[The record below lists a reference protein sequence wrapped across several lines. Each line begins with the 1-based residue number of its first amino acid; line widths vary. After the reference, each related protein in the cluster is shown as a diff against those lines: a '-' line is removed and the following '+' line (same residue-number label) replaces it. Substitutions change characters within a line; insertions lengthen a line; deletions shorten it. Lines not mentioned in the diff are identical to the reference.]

1 MLLKNEFS
9 FQKKSKIKA
18 GEGKKEGRYPFF
30 TSSDTKVLYIDD
42 FLFDNEAVI
51 LGTGGMPSCN
61 YYNGKFAVST
71 DNFVL
76 TSKGNI
82 LTKVLY
88 YFLRNNNLSILAE
101 GFHGAGLKHIGKD
114 YIENID
120 IPFISKQNQIK
131 LVTELD
137 GISELIKNA
146 DFQIQKLDELVKSR
160 FIEMFGGPDENPYN
174 WEVVTINDVCSSI
187 VRGPFGSALKKDFFV
202 EKDDSTVKVYEQQHA
217 IKKNA
222 NLGTYYITQEK
233 YKTLKR
239 FECVAGDII
248 MSCSGTMGELYQL
261 PVGCERGIINQA
273 LCKFTLNKRM
283 LPRVFLEYMKYVV
296 EQMDKKGSGIRNIA
310 AVSYVKAMKL
320 CLPPIDIQSEF
331 VDFYE
336 LIDKSK
342 FVRLIRCL
350 YTFVLIKKYRKKA
363 ECYIIAIR
371 EGFRYVKKRKR
382 N

>member
-160 FIEMFGGPDENPYN
+160 FIEMFGNCDNKIRLEELSALITKGSSPKWQGIDYVDDGVLFVTSENVREGFIDISNPKYLEEKVN
-174 WEVVTINDVCSSI
+174 IKQPRSILKRGDVLINIVGASI
-187 VRGPFGSALKKDFFV
+187 GSAASYDYDFL
-202 EKDDSTVKVYEQQHA
+202 
-217 IKKNA
+217 A
-222 NLGTYYITQEK
+222 N
-233 YKTLKR
+233 
-239 FECVAGDII
+239 
-248 MSCSGTMGELYQL
+248 
-261 PVGCERGIINQA
+261 INQA
-273 LCKFTLNKRM
+273 VSLVRPNDKINIIYLITFLNTENAMMQYKNNAKGGARDN
-283 LPRVFLEYMKYVV
+283 LSLKNISDLIIPFPDAK
-296 EQMDKKGSGIRNIA
+296 EQN
-310 AVSYVKAMKL
+310 
-320 CLPPIDIQSEF
+320 EF
-331 VDFYE
+331 ADFVR

-342 FVRLIRCL
+342 FILHKQKKNLEEL
-350 YTFVLIKKYRKKA
+350 YESKLHEYF
-363 ECYIIAIR
+363 
-371 EGFRYVKKRKR
+371 GDW
-382 N
+382 

>member
-1 MLLKNEFS
+1 
-9 FQKKSKIKA
+9 
-18 GEGKKEGRYPFF
+18 
-30 TSSDTKVLYIDD
+30 
-42 FLFDNEAVI
+42 
-51 LGTGGMPSCN
+51 
-61 YYNGKFAVST
+61 
-71 DNFVL
+71 
-76 TSKGNI
+76 
-82 LTKVLY
+82 
-88 YFLRNNNLSILAE
+88 
-101 GFHGAGLKHIGKD
+101 
-114 YIENID
+114 
-120 IPFISKQNQIK
+120 
-131 LVTELD
+131 
-137 GISELIKNA
+137 
-146 DFQIQKLDELVKSR
+146 
-160 FIEMFGGPDENPYN
+160 MFGGPDENPYN

-342 FVRLIRCL
+342 FILHKQKKNLEEL
-350 YTFVLIKKYRKKA
+350 YESKLHEYF
-363 ECYIIAIR
+363 
-371 EGFRYVKKRKR
+371 GD
-382 N
+382 